1 MPTSVVLEVFNLSF
15 ESDEFASDWKEAL
28 LKPLLKK
35 CGLDIAFNNFCP
47 VSNLPYVSKLS
58 EKAVA
63 NYNQLIDHMTTN
75 DLHMLLQS
83 ASELLKV
90 KNDILLN
97 MEAQKV
103 TLLVLLD
110 LSAAFDTVRHDTLLN
125 RLKSRFGV
133 DDKALEK
140 TGICRRVVGE
150 E

>member
-1 MPTSVVLEVFNLSF
+1 MPTSVVLEVFDLSF

-83 ASELLKV
+83 A
-90 KNDILLN
+90 
-97 MEAQKV
+97 
-103 TLLVLLD
+103 
-110 LSAAFDTVRHDTLLN
+110 
-125 RLKSRFGV
+125 
-133 DDKALEK
+133 
-140 TGICRRVVGE
+140 
-150 E
+150 